1 MEEKRQEV
9 LASSVRAPGAS
20 PAGAGAAFC
29 SQLLSLGPCPLPGA
43 GMLGARSGRSSRRCW
58 DGGGVAKRKH
68 YCGTR
73 GDRTLC
79 TAGPRCGLHCLSE
92 SPPQHLSNGGA
103 GTSPRKPRMRVTVLT
118 QHLPTTDAWLIL
130 CCAVPVAAMNKVAA
144 PGASRCLAQPG
155 AGRCGTSWS
164 HTVMRGGEGSTG
176 RTVHHRR
183 LPGGGTSK
191 PRPQDELK

>member
-9 LASSVRAPGAS
+9 LAPTARAPGAS

-43 GMLGARSGRSSRRCW
+43 GGPEWEKQSEVLGWRRCSE
-58 DGGGVAKRKH
+58 VETLL
-68 YCGTR
+68 GTR
-73 GDRTLC
+73 GDRTLR
-79 TAGPRCGLHCLSE
+79 TAGPHCGLHCLSE

-103 GTSPRKPRMRVTVLT
+103 GTSPRKPRMRVTVLA
-118 QHLPTTDAWLIL
+118 QHLPTTDAWPIL
-130 CCAVPVAAMNKVAA
+130 CCAVPAAAMSKVAA
-144 PGASRCLAQPG
+144 PGALERLAQPG

-164 HTVMRGGEGSTG
+164 HTVMKGGEGSAG
-176 RTVHHRR
+176 RTVHHGR
-183 LPGGGTSK
+183 LPRGGTSQ